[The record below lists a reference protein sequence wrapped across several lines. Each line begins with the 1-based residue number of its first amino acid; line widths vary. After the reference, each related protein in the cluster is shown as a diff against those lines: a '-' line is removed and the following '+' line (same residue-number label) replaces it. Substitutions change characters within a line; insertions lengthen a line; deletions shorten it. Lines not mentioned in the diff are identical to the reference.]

1 MATDRQRRLLVT
13 IATAMA
19 DAGEA
24 EQRLR
29 DALVTGQDTAGIRA
43 EIAAINLRAA
53 DARNALDD
61 ISAAAARKTAGR
73 FAESL
78 TRRIAAESAR
88 IDSKLAALQPPPSPG
103 MPLPLETDR

>member
-1 MATDRQRRLLVT
+1 MPTDRERRLLIT
-13 IATAMA
+13 IATAL
-19 DAGEA
+19 DARA
-24 EQRLR
+24 AAQQRLN

-88 IDSKLAALQPPPSPG
+88 IDSKLAALQPPPRPG